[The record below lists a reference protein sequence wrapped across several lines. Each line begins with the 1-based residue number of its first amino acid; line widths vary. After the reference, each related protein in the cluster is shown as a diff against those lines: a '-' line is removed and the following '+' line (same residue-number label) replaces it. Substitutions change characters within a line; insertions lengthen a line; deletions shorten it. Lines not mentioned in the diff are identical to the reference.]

1 MLALVTSTLSFK
13 AGVTVKAP
21 VAARA
26 QPVMV
31 AAAGLKQVWL
41 PPPPSSA
48 ETEQSCLRLPHS
60 LAVGSLAALRSAHSS
75 QAACERRSPTAASSS
90 T

>member
-31 AAAGLKQVWL
+31 AAALVGRLLLL
-41 PPPPSSA
+41 PA
-48 ETEQSCLRLPHS
+48 LRL
-60 LAVGSLAALRSAHSS
+60 
-75 QAACERRSPTAASSS
+75 RRWRIRRRCRRCRAR
-90 T
+90 